1 MRKSSRQDSTPPSAP
16 LPKRDRILNFLM
28 LAAVALALGLT
39 FAQDSAASP
48 ALSLSTA
55 VPQTAAPSPSPSP
68 AAAYR
73 IRREQERT
81 QEEISLRQL
90 ADSGASEETRA
101 QAQVALLALQTNRE
115 AELTVEAALSGLG
128 YDQALCTIQG
138 ETVHIIL
145 SQPLSDAQAA
155 MLLALAQE
163 ASGAAAENIRIIA
176 C

>member
-1 MRKSSRQDSTPPSAP
+1 MRKSSRQHSTPPSAP
-16 LPKRDRILNFLM
+16 LPKRDRILNVLM

-48 ALSLSTA
+48 ALSLST
-55 VPQTAAPSPSPSP
+55 VPPQAPSPSP

-73 IRREQERT
+73 ARREQERT

-90 ADSGASEETRA
+90 ADSGASAETRA
-101 QAQVALLALQTNRE
+101 QAQAALLALQTNRE
-115 AELTVEAALSGLG
+115 AELTVEAVLSGLG

-145 SQPLSDAQAA
+145 SQPLSDSQAA